1 MKKGKAE
8 KGPNKGNQRRE
19 RAGEREQKLWERKCA
34 GNSFFLSPCHRF
46 GSHQLHLLF
55 SALHAVPSSAGPKGL
70 PARQQISL
78 FFSSLFFPLRRPPSL
93 FPPFLCPLVVPLLYL
108 FPFTGEEDD
117 ARPGNDVSLTAAK
130 TTRSVGVMVGT
141 ACLLSPPAG
150 RKRYFN
156 NWDPGTGTWTMRA
169 RDSKSRAET
178 F

>member
-1 MKKGKAE
+1 MDRIRGGGRK
-8 KGPNKGNQRRE
+8 E
-19 RAGEREQKLWERKCA
+19 RNRGIKGEREQERGSRNCEK
-34 GNSFFLSPCHRF
+34 GSVQGTVFFLSPCHRF

-150 RKRYFN
+150 R
-156 NWDPGTGTWTMRA
+156 
-169 RDSKSRAET
+169 
-178 F
+178 

>member
-1 MKKGKAE
+1 MRKE
-8 KGPNKGNQRRE
+8 VC
-19 RAGEREQKLWERKCA
+19 REQ
-34 GNSFFLSPCHRF
+34 FFFVPLPPLRLAPAAPSVLGSARRPLLCWSKRFTCSPTNIP
-46 GSHQLHLLF
+46 
-55 SALHAVPSSAGPKGL
+55 V
-70 PARQQISL
+70 
-78 FFSSLFFPLRRPPSL
+78 FFFPFFPLRRPPSL

-156 NWDPGTGTWTMRA
+156 N
-169 RDSKSRAET
+169 
-178 F
+178 